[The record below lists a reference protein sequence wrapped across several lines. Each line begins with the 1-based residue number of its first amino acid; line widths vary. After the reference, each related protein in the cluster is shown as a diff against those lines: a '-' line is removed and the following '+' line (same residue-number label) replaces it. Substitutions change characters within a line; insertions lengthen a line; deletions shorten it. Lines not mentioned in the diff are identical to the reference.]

1 MTAGAVPPSFAKGVK
16 LHNFAGDGKD
26 DRDERHRCDAVG
38 EGDQQ
43 GAAGRLHAVFLSLLA
58 FAGDGRRADSDQGT
72 LQVPY
77 AAAGGQVRSEFRE
90 LLSLHGRRRQPED
103 VLSHPHQVH
112 GLPAGRI

>member
-43 GAAGRLHAVFLSLLA
+43 NAAGRLHAVFLSLLP
-58 FAGDGRRADSDQGT
+58 FTGYGRRADSDQGT
-72 LQVPY
+72 LQVP
-77 AAAGGQVRSEFRE
+77 
-90 LLSLHGRRRQPED
+90 HTTTRR
-103 VLSHPHQVH
+103 VF
-112 GLPAGRI
+112 